1 MKVFLVEDEYLG
13 LDRLI
18 RLLAQIDS
26 SIDVLGHAESIR
38 SAVQW
43 LQNNPAPDLLFMDI
57 ELADGQCFE
66 IFKQTQVDAPVVFTT
81 SYDEFA
87 LNAFKVNSI
96 DYLLKPIKKEE
107 LAAALN
113 KYRRLRAQ
121 GPSVPLDV
129 AHLIRELRA
138 VQQPQEYR
146 QRFLLKQGQRW
157 ISVETHEIAW
167 FSADGKICFARTWDN
182 RRFLVD
188 YTLEELSQ
196 MLNPADFYRVN
207 RSYLVHAKA
216 VTSIEPYFGGK
227 LLLHLSPKT
236 EHNDVVV
243 PKQKAN
249 AFKVWMGK

>member
-18 RLLAQIDS
+18 RLLAQIDP
-26 SIDVLGHAESIR
+26 SITVLGHAESIR

-96 DYLLKPIKKEE
+96 DYLLKPVKKEE
-107 LAAALN
+107 LAAALD

-121 GPSVPLDV
+121 GPTAPLDV

-138 VQQPQEYR
+138 AQQPQEYR

-167 FSADGKICFARTWDN
+167 FMADGKICFARTWDN

-188 YTLEELSQ
+188 YTLEELTQ

-207 RSYLVHAKA
+207 RSYLVRAKA
-216 VTSIEPYFGGK
+216 VTAIEPYFGGK
-227 LLLHLSPKT
+227 LLLQLSPKT
-236 EHNDVVV
+236 EQNDVVV
-243 PKQKAN
+243 PKQKATE
-249 AFKVWMGK
+249 FKVWMGK